1 MEENNN
7 IQNFN
12 NGEINNE
19 PSDTTPEQVDA
30 LSQNGEIEL
39 DPVLNYAEPS
49 SFSDTVP
56 NDNNFYK
63 PQEPIAPIMPIIT
76 DNEYVKLDNNSA
88 SKGIKIFAIIIAL
101 LVVISGSI
109 TGGYLLGKYSN
120 GSLTNSVADLASKP
134 LPEDAMSAAE
144 VFGEVN
150 PSVVGVYVYSK
161 SGATASATGVIYSK
175 DGYVITN
182 DHIYA
187 NITSPKFKIFTSEGK
202 SYDATYVAGDT
213 RSDLAVL
220 KIYGGTNLK
229 PATFGNSDEITVGEV
244 VVAIGRPNGASKDS
258 TISEGIISVAST
270 RVSTTTSYT
279 SRLIQTDTALNPGN
293 SGGALCNLYGQVI
306 GITSAK
312 LVGDYEGVCYAIPT
326 TTVKK
331 IVDSL
336 ITNKAVKNRARLGI
350 SYVEID
356 AVSSEVLKVPTGLKI
371 GEIDSDSDLYGKSV
385 KQDDIITHIN
395 GKQITDDDFVL
406 NIIEDSVP
414 GDTITLTIYSST
426 KGNSFDVTVKLLADE
441 GSSSYIGGKGDST
454 EEYTSS
460 QFSFPNG
467 E

>member
-19 PSDTTPEQVDA
+19 PSDTTPEHVDA
-30 LSQNGEIEL
+30 LSKNGEIEL

-101 LVVISGSI
+101 LVLISGSI

-150 PSVVGVYVYSK
+150 PSVVGVYAYNK
-161 SGATASATGVIYSK
+161 NGKTAYASGVIYSK
-175 DGYVITN
+175 DGYVVTN
-182 DHIYA
+182 DHVYA
-187 NITSPKFKIFTSEGK
+187 DIAAPKFKIFMSDGTV
-202 SYDATYVAGDT
+202 YNATYVAGDA

-220 KIYGGTNLK
+220 KITNGANLK
-229 PATFGNSDEITVGEV
+229 PAIFGNSNEITVGET
-244 VVAIGRPNGASKDS
+244 VVAIGRPNGADKAS

-270 RVSTTTSYT
+270 RATINSNYSN
-279 SRLIQTDTALNPGN
+279 RLIQTDTATNPGS
-293 SGGALCNLYGQVI
+293 SGGALCNLYGQVV
-306 GITSAK
+306 GITFAK
-312 LVGDYEGVCYAIPT
+312 LVGDYEGVSYAIPT

-331 IVDSL
+331 IVTSL
-336 ITNKAVKNRARLGI
+336 IENKTVKNRARLGI
-350 SYVEID
+350 SYYDVD
-356 AVSSEVLKVPTGLKI
+356 AVSSEVLGIPRGLKI
-371 GEIDSDSDLYGKSV
+371 SEIDKDSDLYGKSV
-385 KQDDIITHIN
+385 KIDDVITHIN
-395 GKQITDDDFVL
+395 GQQITDDGLVL
-406 NIIEDSVP
+406 DIIEDSSA
-414 GDTITLTIYSST
+414 GDKVNLTIYSASN
-426 KGNSFDVTVKLLADE
+426 KRSFDITVKLLADE
-441 GSSSYIGGKGDST
+441 GYSSYIADENAANNK
-454 EEYTSS
+454 YNSS
-460 QFSFPNG
+460 EFSFPNG